1 MTSFG
6 FASLRAPLRGAC
18 GPSPRAAASSAAAAL
33 TALVILLLAGGAST
47 GEADPLRVG
56 TSGDYAPF
64 SADGQGFDV
73 DAARIVASELGRELV
88 LVPFRWP
95 ELADRIAR
103 GDFDLAMSGVT
114 WRPERAVIGR
124 MSLAVAVGG
133 PCWLGAASPKSVAV
147 NRGGVLERFAR
158 AHFPNAR
165 IETVD
170 ANRSLPARLA
180 SGEVE
185 AIVTDS
191 FELRAF
197 ARPGEASHCEP
208 ARDRKVWWIAPARAA
223 ELGPA
228 LDRLV
233 RAREPELEKLRTRW
247 FGAPEPLNE
256 ADRVVDLIA
265 RRLAFMPA
273 VGAWKSAHERPI
285 ADPAQEARV
294 LAGVAARAKT
304 LGLDPAAVRALFAL
318 QIDLAK
324 RIQARAAAEAA
335 TLDLESQLRPALAEL
350 SDRQLEALA
359 LAAPVDSAALDR
371 ATLEP
376 LHEWLEPSEVS
387 ALARALSG
395 IH

>member
-1 MTSFG
+1 
-6 FASLRAPLRGAC
+6 
-18 GPSPRAAASSAAAAL
+18 
-33 TALVILLLAGGAST
+33 LLAGAGGVRA
-47 GEADPLRVG
+47 GEPLRVG

-73 DAARIVASELGRELV
+73 DAARLVATELGREV
-88 LVPFRWP
+88 VFVPFRWP
-95 ELADRIAR
+95 ELEAAVAR
-103 GDFDLAMSGVT
+103 GDFDVAMGGVT
-114 WRPERAVIGR
+114 WRPDRSVVGR
-124 MSLAVAVGG
+124 MSLSVAVGG

-158 AHFPNAR
+158 ARFPDAR

-170 ANRSLPARLA
+170 ANRSLPGRLA

-208 ARDRKVWWIAPARAA
+208 ARDRKVWWVAPARAA

-233 RAREPELEKLRTRW
+233 RARERELAALRVRW
-247 FGAPEPLNE
+247 FGAPQPQDE
-256 ADRVVDLIA
+256 ADRVVDLLA

-273 VGAWKSAHERPI
+273 VGAWKREHGRPI
-285 ADPAQEARV
+285 EDLPQEARV
-294 LAGVAARAKT
+294 LEDAAARAQA
-304 LGLDPAAVRALFAL
+304 LGLDPTAARALFAL

-324 RIQARAAAEAA
+324 RIQTRAAAGAA

-359 LAAPVDSAALDR
+359 LAAPIDSAALDD

-376 LHEWLEPSEVS
+376 LREWLEPSEVR
-387 ALARALSG
+387 AVARALSG

>member
-1 MTSFG
+1 MPAG
-6 FASLRAPLRGAC
+6 SL
-18 GPSPRAAASSAAAAL
+18 
-33 TALVILLLAGGAST
+33 VLLACVLAGAAVAA
-47 GEADPLRVG
+47 EPLRVG

-73 DAARIVASELGRELV
+73 DAARLVAGELGRELV
-88 LVPFRWP
+88 LVPFHWP
-95 ELADRIAR
+95 ELSNRVAR
-103 GDFDLAMSGVT
+103 GDFDVAMSGVT

-158 AHFPNAR
+158 ARFPNAR
-165 IETVD
+165 IESVD
-170 ANRSLPARLA
+170 ANRSLPGRLA

-191 FELRAF
+191 FELREF
-197 ARPGEASHCEP
+197 ARPGVASHCEP
-208 ARDRKVWWIAPARAA
+208 ARDRKVWWIAPAREA
-223 ELGPA
+223 ELGPE

-247 FGAPEPLNE
+247 FGAPEPQSE
-256 ADRVVDLIA
+256 ADRVVDLVA
-265 RRLAFMPA
+265 RRFAFMPA
-273 VGAWKSAHERPI
+273 VGAWKSSHDRPI
-285 ADPAQEARV
+285 EDPAQEARV
-294 LAGVAARAKT
+294 LEGVAARAKS
-304 LGLDPAAVRALFAL
+304 LDLDPAAVRALFAL

-324 RIQARAAAEAA
+324 RIPSRAAAGEA

-359 LAAPVDSAALDR
+359 LAAPIDSAALDS

-376 LHEWLEPSEVS
+376 LREWLEPSEVQ

-395 IH
+395 IR

>member
-1 MTSFG
+1 M
-6 FASLRAPLRGAC
+6 LPLAP
-18 GPSPRAAASSAAAAL
+18 AAAVAAA
-33 TALVILLLAGGAST
+33 
-47 GEADPLRVG
+47 EPLRVG

-73 DAARIVASELGRELV
+73 DAARIVAGELGRELV

-95 ELADRIAR
+95 ELSERIAR
-103 GDFDLAMSGVT
+103 GDFDVAMSGVT
-114 WRPERAVIGR
+114 WRPERAVVGR

-133 PCWLGAASPKSVAV
+133 PCWLGATSPKSVAV

-158 AHFPNAR
+158 ARFPDAR

-170 ANRSLPARLA
+170 ANRSLPGRLA

-197 ARPGEASHCEP
+197 ARPGEASHCEL
-208 ARDRKVWWIAPARAA
+208 ARDRKVWWVAPARAA

-233 RAREPELEKLRTRW
+233 RTREPELEKLRVRW
-247 FGAPEPLNE
+247 FGAAEPQDE
-256 ADRVVDLIA
+256 ADRVVDLLA

-273 VGAWKSAHERPI
+273 VGAWKRAHDRPI
-285 ADPAQEARV
+285 EDLPQEARV
-294 LAGVAARAKT
+294 LEGVTARARA
-304 LGLDPAAVRALFAL
+304 LGLDPEAARALFAL

-324 RIQARAAAEAA
+324 RIQSRAAAGAA

-359 LAAPVDSAALDR
+359 LAAPIDSKQLDR

-376 LHEWLEPSEVS
+376 FREWLEPSEV
-387 ALARALSG
+387 LAVTRALSG
-395 IH
+395 IR

>member
-1 MTSFG
+1 MTV
-6 FASLRAPLRGAC
+6 
-18 GPSPRAAASSAAAAL
+18 AA
-33 TALVILLLAGGAST
+33 
-47 GEADPLRVG
+47 EPLRVG

-73 DAARIVASELGRELV
+73 DAARLVAGELGRELV

-95 ELADRIAR
+95 ELEAAVMR
-103 GDFDLAMSGVT
+103 GDFDVAMSGVT
-114 WRPERAVIGR
+114 WRPERAVVGR

-133 PCWLGAASPKSVAV
+133 PCWLGAAAPKSVAV

-165 IETVD
+165 IEAVD
-170 ANRSLPARLA
+170 ANRSLPERLA

-197 ARPGEASHCEP
+197 AKPGEASHCEP

-233 RAREPELEKLRTRW
+233 RRREPELETLRARW
-247 FGAPEPLNE
+247 FGAAAPQDE
-256 ADRVVDLIA
+256 ADRVVDLLA

-273 VGAWKSAHERPI
+273 VGAWKRAHQRPI
-285 ADPAQEARV
+285 EDLAQEARV
-294 LAGVAARAKT
+294 LEGVDARAKT
-304 LGLDPAAVRALFAL
+304 LGLDPAPVRALFAL

-324 RIQARAAAEAA
+324 RVQSRTAPGAA
-335 TLDLESQLRPALAEL
+335 TLDLDTQLRPALAEL
-350 SDRQLEALA
+350 SDRQLEALV
-359 LAAPVDSAALDR
+359 LAAPIDSAALDP

-376 LHEWLEPSEVS
+376 LREWLEPSEVE
-387 ALARALSG
+387 AVARALSG
-395 IH
+395 IR